1 MNMLWSAKNNVFIP
15 VLMRQQYETAG
26 WDLSDCNEA
35 SSELVVKYMG
45 QAPVGKMRISG
56 SNSLPQWGDIPE
68 NPAENQQ
75 STDK

>member
-1 MNMLWSAKNNVFIP
+1 MNMLWSAQNNVFIP

-26 WDLSDCNEA
+26 WDLSDCTEA
-35 SSELVVKYMG
+35 SSELAAEFMG

-56 SNSLPQWGDIPE
+56 SNGLPQWDVIPN

-75 STDK
+75 SIDE